1 MKNIVICCDGTGNE
15 ISENI
20 SNVLKLYRVLRKTG
34 KTEPRQLVFYDPGVG
49 TLARPDPWRKL
60 WQDTITALGL
70 LTGYGLDDNVLAT
83 YEFLVQNYSDGDDI
97 YLFGFSRGAYTV
109 RVLAGLIHK
118 IGLISPQQS
127 NLAGAGLAAYK
138 QFSSLR
144 EQHGPSLDPKL
155 LLQGGAEESEQGA
168 PATRDDQ
175 AAQFAR
181 ILSTTWPT
189 IKFIGVWDTVASVFV
204 PRPDRLYLPSLQ
216 TLAFTRHNPSVRTFR
231 QAIAI
236 DERRRMFRLHP
247 WREPQAFM
255 RNRFSTTNNEEP
267 QDILQVWFAGV
278 HADIGGGYPE
288 KESGISKFPLLG

>member
-1 MKNIVICCDGTGNE
+1 M
-15 ISENI
+15 
-20 SNVLKLYRVLRKTG
+20 
-34 KTEPRQLVFYDPGVG
+34 
-49 TLARPDPWRKL
+49 
-60 WQDTITALGL
+60 
-70 LTGYGLDDNVLAT
+70 
-83 YEFLVQNYSDGDDI
+83 
-97 YLFGFSRGAYTV
+97 
-109 RVLAGLIHK
+109 
-118 IGLISPQQS
+118 ISPQQS

-155 LLQGGAEESEQGA
+155 LSQGGAEELEQGA

-181 ILSTTWPT
+181 ILSTKWPT

-236 DERRRMFRLHP
+236 DERRRMFRLHR

-255 RNRFSTTNNEEP
+255 RNRFSTTNNEAP

-288 KESGISKFPLLG
+288 RESGISKFPLLWMMDEAEQAGLAMDRRTINQLAWGIQRKASPFSYVPPDVTHAPHELDVAGLAPARVPAEVRPIQGVESAQVVAWLLHPRRRAAHHSGRRVDPRVGV